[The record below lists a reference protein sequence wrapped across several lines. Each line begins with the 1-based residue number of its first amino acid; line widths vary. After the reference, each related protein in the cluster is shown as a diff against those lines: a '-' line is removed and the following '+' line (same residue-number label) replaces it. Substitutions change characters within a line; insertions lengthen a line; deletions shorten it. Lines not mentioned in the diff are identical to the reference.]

1 MQPRLNIAKS
11 AGELIEE
18 EVRRFFI
25 NKSTDALKNMPVR
38 EILTSKAVE
47 HINTYYKLGVDD
59 YIEFS
64 YKDDK
69 ERLRLEDP
77 NIIYNKDVHSN
88 EAYIWVINF
97 IHDYDNFCR
106 KLPFWTLSLS
116 IVHKESVI
124 SAFILNPFLDIFL
137 FSEKGSGSVNNQRKV
152 RANNESDNLIYACS
166 NDIEIPDNVG
176 VHKLLKLNSL
186 SVELIYLS
194 RGLIDFYLLSNND
207 YQNNQ
212 DCILIAKEAGIIIDS
227 YDNFLILA
235 NEKTM
240 RKLRTT

>member
-25 NKSTDALKNMPVR
+25 NKSTDALRNMPVR

-59 YIEFS
+59 YIEFN
-64 YKDDK
+64 YVEDK

-77 NIIYNKDVHSN
+77 NIIYNKKMHPDDV
-88 EAYIWVINF
+88 YVWMINF

-116 IVHKESVI
+116 LVHKENVI
-124 SAFILNPFLDIFL
+124 STFILNPFLDIFL

-152 RANNESDNLIYACS
+152 RSNNESEKLIYACS
-166 NDIEIPDNVG
+166 NNIQVPDYLS
-176 VHKLLKLNSL
+176 VHKILSLNSL

-194 RGLIDFYLLSNND
+194 RGLIDFYILNHED
-207 YQNNQ
+207 FKKNQ
-212 DCILIAKEAGIIIDS
+212 DCILVARESGIIINDS
-227 YDNFLILA
+227 DDFMILA

-240 RKLRTT
+240 KKL